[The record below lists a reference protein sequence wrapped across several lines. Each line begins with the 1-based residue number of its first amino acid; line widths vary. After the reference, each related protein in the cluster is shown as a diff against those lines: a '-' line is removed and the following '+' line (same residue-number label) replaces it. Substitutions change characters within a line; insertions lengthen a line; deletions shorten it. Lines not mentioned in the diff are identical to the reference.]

1 MSDTDSFIEEVT
13 EEVRRDRLFQQFR
26 RYGWIAVVVVV
37 GIVGAAAWNEYQK
50 AQDVAAAQKL
60 GDDLMAALQADTAGA
75 RAGELTAISAGTTG
89 GRAVTDFALAA
100 AQADAGQPGAAAA
113 TLESIATNGDLPQI
127 YRAIASF
134 KALLLQADGP
144 DADPALLRIGF
155 EALASPGAP
164 LRVLASEQLALLDLA
179 DGNAEAAIDRLQALL
194 SDAEASSDLKQRAAQ
209 AIVALGGEPSL
220 PEGPQG

>member
-1 MSDTDSFIEEVT
+1 MKDLTDRSATPPEHDPDRVEGLFGRIAPAAAT
-13 EEVRRDRLFQQFR
+13 ARDAADAESAADAADRAAAL
-26 RYGWIAVVVVV
+26 I
-37 GIVGAAAWNEYQK
+37 GAAEPGYRP
-50 AQDVAAAQKL
+50 D
-60 GDDLMAALQADTAGA
+60 
-75 RAGELTAISAGTTG
+75 
-89 GRAVTDFALAA
+89 ALAA

-134 KALLLQADGP
+134 KALLLQADVP
-144 DADPALLRIGF
+144 DADPAQLRIGF

-179 DGNAEAAIDRLQALL
+179 DGNAEAAIDRLQALV
-194 SDAEASSDLKQRAAQ
+194 SDAEASWDLKQRAAQ

>member
-89 GRAVTDFALAA
+89 GRAITDFALAA

-127 YRAIASF
+127 YRRS
-134 KALLLQADGP
+134 
-144 DADPALLRIGF
+144 R
-155 EALASPGAP
+155 
-164 LRVLASEQLALLDLA
+164 RRRCRREQ
-179 DGNAEAAIDRLQALL
+179 
-194 SDAEASSDLKQRAAQ
+194 
-209 AIVALGGEPSL
+209 
-220 PEGPQG
+220 